1 MKENN
6 NEKYEIT
13 LPAGD
18 HASKGGQAGRPFT
31 TILRF
36 FSSMWKKSIMNM
48 HNNISYWH
56 LENSKW
62 LSSAILDLVN

>member
-18 HASKGGQAGRPFT
+18 HTSKEGQAGRPFT
-31 TILRF
+31 TKRYQLQPRN
-36 FSSMWKKSIMNM
+36 S
-48 HNNISYWH
+48 NIIISQYRQTC
-56 LENSKW
+56 SR
-62 LSSAILDLVN
+62 AI

>member
-18 HASKGGQAGRPFT
+18 HNSKGGQPGRPFT
-31 TILRF
+31 TNLVTEVTATDHPWRNKTNQSPHLLTARRRLGVMPRF
-36 FSSMWKKSIMNM
+36 
-48 HNNISYWH
+48 
-56 LENSKW
+56 
-62 LSSAILDLVN
+62 

>member
-18 HASKGGQAGRPFT
+18 HTSKGGQASRSFT
-31 TILRF
+31 TISTTTSNSYTQSLLNQL
-36 FSSMWKKSIMNM
+36 SLTYMKAKSLF
-48 HNNISYWH
+48 HEH
-56 LENSKW
+56 
-62 LSSAILDLVN
+62 VRCF